1 MRLLSLILLV
11 TAASPARAQAPD
23 PAVEALVAAFA
34 DSLALPSLVVAV
46 TQGGVRT
53 VYSAGTVDGARPD
66 GQTRYEVGS
75 VTKTITALALAVAVG
90 RGEVAL
96 DTPLQAL
103 LPDSVRLPPAASGI
117 QLVHLAT
124 HTSGL
129 PRLPTLVR
137 TPVLL
142 DPYADYTVSDLM
154 ALASEAV
161 PATRPGDVY
170 AYSNVGAGLL
180 AWALARRAGV
190 GVEALLTERVLA
202 PLGMATASFGG
213 PVAGPHAADG
223 AALAPWTWTDALAG
237 AGGLRASAADLL
249 ALADAVLDPDASPLR
264 DALRLS
270 VGPRALS
277 PGRFRVGLVWHILPV
292 EDGPTPPVV
301 FHGGRTFG
309 SSAFVGAVPDAR
321 VGVAVLT
328 NRGVAVEGFALA
340 LLARLAG
347 TH

>member
-1 MRLLSLILLV
+1 MRHLPLILLV
-11 TAASPARAQAPD
+11 AVALPVRAQAPD

-46 TQGGVRT
+46 AQRGVQT
-53 VYSAGTVDGARPD
+53 VYAAGTVDGARP
-66 GQTRYEVGS
+66 GLRTRYEIGS
-75 VTKTITALALAVAVG
+75 VTKTVTALALAVAVG

-103 LPDSVRLPPAASGI
+103 LPDSVRLLPAASGI
-117 QLVHLAT
+117 RLVHLAT

-129 PRLPTLVR
+129 PRLPTLLR
-137 TPVLL
+137 TPSIL
-142 DPYADYTVSDLM
+142 DPYADYTGSDLM
-154 ALASEAV
+154 AFASTAV
-161 PATRPGDVY
+161 PAAAPGGVY

-190 GVEALLTERVLA
+190 SVEAMLTERVLA
-202 PLGMATASFGG
+202 PLGMADASFGG
-213 PVAGPHAADG
+213 PVAGPHTSDG
-223 AALAPWTWTDALAG
+223 TAIAPWTWTDALAG

-249 ALADAVLDPDASPLR
+249 ALAGAVVAPDASPLH

-270 VGPRALS
+270 VEPRALS
-277 PGRFRVGLVWHILPV
+277 PGRFRVGLVWHLLPV
-292 EDGPTPPVV
+292 EDGISPTTV

-309 SSAFVGAVPDAR
+309 SSAFVGVVPDAC

-328 NRGVAVEGFALA
+328 NRGVAVEAFALA
-340 LLARLAG
+340 LLGRLAG
-347 TH
+347 TR